1 MYKGFILSES
11 LSDATALNDFKKIY
25 VKVEKHDDP
34 KYPKYWHLFKLTV
47 PDDNIDK
54 AVDVVSKNIKDEWY
68 AHFWNDNKL
77 VVIFKGK
84 IFWIKREDKWP
95 SDEYNKVVDYATSHC
110 IDKRYL
116 DFKIEE

>member
-11 LSDATALNDFKKIY
+11 LSDATALNNYKKIY
-25 VKVEKHDDP
+25 VKAEKHDDP
-34 KYPKYWHLFKLTV
+34 KYPEFWHLFKLSV
-47 PDDNIDK
+47 PDEEIDQV
-54 AVDVVSKNIKDEWY
+54 ADAVSKNIKNEWY

-77 VVIFKGK
+77 VVIFKNK
-84 IFWIKREDKWP
+84 IFWVKREDTWS
-95 SDEYNKVVDYATSHC
+95 SDEYNKAVDYAVSQG